1 MKRVSLKFGDPMPKT
16 IGRCADAYKEV
27 SDLRLAM
34 QKEVDTVKKR
44 ETEIN
49 EHILENLSASD
60 DTGASGLKYKAQ
72 IKTSVDPSATDWEAI
87 HDFVYEND
95 RFDILGKKLNKK
107 AIEELWDAGKKVPGV
122 VKINVKKVSITK
134 I

>member
-1 MKRVSLKFGDPMPKT
+1 MKHVSLKFGAPMPKT

-27 SDLRLAM
+27 SELRLAM
-34 QKEVDTVKKR
+34 QKEVDTIKER
-44 ETEIN
+44 ESEIN
-49 EHILENLSASD
+49 DHILENLSASD

-72 IKTSVDPSATDWEAI
+72 IKTSVAPSATDWEAI

-95 RFDILGKKLNKK
+95 RFDILGKSLNKK

>member
-1 MKRVSLKFGDPMPKT
+1 MKHISLKFGDPMPKT

-34 QKEVDTVKKR
+34 QKEVDAIKKR

-72 IKTSVDPSATDWEAI
+72 IKTSVALSATDWEAI

-95 RFDILGKKLNKK
+95 RFDILGKSLNKK